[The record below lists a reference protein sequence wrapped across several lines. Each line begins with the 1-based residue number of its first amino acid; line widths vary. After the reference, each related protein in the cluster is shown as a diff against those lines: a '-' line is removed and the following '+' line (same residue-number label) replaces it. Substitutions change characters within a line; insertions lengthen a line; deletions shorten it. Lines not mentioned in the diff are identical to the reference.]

1 MGEGVFF
8 QLIGGQ
14 SFVFDSRS
22 IRVRSTAPG
31 MGCFSALECTVADVA
46 RTCSG
51 TKHHET
57 LDLATAATEE
67 RKPSHGST
75 FGVSQQKPGC
85 EDSGNFQITSEHFD
99 SPLAH
104 FAAPRAQ
111 RERELWQMEL
121 WTAAAVEAH
130 RVLGLVIGGN
140 QSWESGNRLKD
151 GDTAVSSLFAS
162 QEETGQIESTIDRT
176 REPAP
181 DRE

>member
-1 MGEGVFF
+1 MWWWRGTLLLLPLLLLLLLLLLLMGEGVFF

-85 EDSGNFQITSEHFD
+85 EDSGNFQMTSEHFD
-99 SPLAH
+99 SPLPQ

-111 RERELWQMEL
+111 RESFGKWRKGRRRRWKH
-121 WTAAAVEAH
+121 TVC
-130 RVLGLVIGGN
+130 
-140 QSWESGNRLKD
+140 SD
-151 GDTAVSSLFAS
+151 
-162 QEETGQIESTIDRT
+162 
-176 REPAP
+176 
-181 DRE
+181 

>member
-1 MGEGVFF
+1 MGEGVF
-8 QLIGGQ
+8 LLNGGQ

-31 MGCFSALECTVADVA
+31 MGCFSAPKCTVADVA

-75 FGVSQQKPGC
+75 LGVSQQKPGC
-85 EDSGNFQITSEHFD
+85 EHSGRFQITSEH
-99 SPLAH
+99 STTRH
-104 FAAPRAQ
+104 CRNRGAACT
-111 RERELWQMEL
+111 ERELWQMEL
-121 WTAAAVEAH
+121 WTTAAVEAH
-130 RVLGLVIGGN
+130 GVLGLIIGGN

-162 QEETGQIESTIDRT
+162 QEETGQIEST
-176 REPAP
+176 
-181 DRE
+181 